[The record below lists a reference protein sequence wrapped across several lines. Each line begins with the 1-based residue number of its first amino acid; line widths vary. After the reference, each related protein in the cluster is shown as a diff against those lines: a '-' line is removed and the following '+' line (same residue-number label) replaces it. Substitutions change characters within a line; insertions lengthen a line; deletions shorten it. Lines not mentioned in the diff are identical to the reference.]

1 MSLQVNSTWS
11 APFFKSIA
19 APIIAVGAICGV
31 IAATAA
37 DANAEAG
44 GRIACEVREVDRHG
58 RQRTTAEYGRLDFHP
73 GSDMQLQVGRRESID
88 LTMVNG
94 IQAYDQYRNMWTA
107 ATASGGFAFAT
118 SGLSFVCVV
127 AE

>member
-1 MSLQVNSTWS
+1 MSLQINSTWS

-31 IAATAA
+31 IAATAP

-44 GRIACEVREVDRHG
+44 GRIVCEVRETDRNG
-58 RQRTTAEYGRLDFHP
+58 RQRTTAESGRLDFYP
-73 GSDMQLQVGRRESID
+73 GSDMQLQVGRRESIN
-88 LTMVNG
+88 LTLVNG
-94 IQAYDQYRNMWTA
+94 FQGYDQCRNLWAVTSS
-107 ATASGGFAFAT
+107 SGGFAFAT
-118 SGLSFVCVV
+118 SGLNFVCVV